1 MKTLARLTKL
11 ILAGFVSLFLMGI
24 QCMAQEP
31 AGSEPASSNVLNAKY
46 PKISSDLKVTFKI
59 KAPEAQSIQIDLGK
73 KYNMI
78 KDDQGTWSV
87 TTDPQVPGFHYYSLV
102 IDGVAVADP
111 ASESFFGMGRMA
123 SGIEI
128 PEKGVDFYNI
138 KDVPHGDIRLIQYF
152 SNVTNSWRKMYLY
165 TPPGYDSNIKKKYP
179 VLYIQHGG
187 GEDERGWV
195 TQGKTNIILDNL
207 IAEGKAKAMLVV
219 IANGNVTNL
228 NGYND
233 KAMDAYADEMIK
245 NVIPFIEKN
254 YRVIADREHRAIAG
268 LSMGGGQAFYTG
280 LRNTGT
286 FSSIGVFSSGIFGGI
301 ASTNFDAEK
310 QIPGILTKS
319 DSFNK
324 NLKLFYLSVGEQDPR
339 FEYTKKAVNTFR
351 ENHLKVTFSSFP
363 GAHEWQTWRKSL
375 HEFASLLFK

>member
-1 MKTLARLTKL
+1 MSR
-11 ILAGFVSLFLMGI
+11 
-24 QCMAQEP
+24 
-31 AGSEPASSNVLNAKY
+31 
-46 PKISSDLKVTFKI
+46 
-59 KAPEAQSIQIDLGK
+59 
-73 KYNMI
+73 
-78 KDDQGTWSV
+78 
-87 TTDPQVPGFHYYSLV
+87 
-102 IDGVAVADP
+102 
-111 ASESFFGMGRMA
+111 
-123 SGIEI
+123 
-128 PEKGVDFYNI
+128 
-138 KDVPHGDIRLIQYF
+138 
-152 SNVTNSWRKMYLY
+152 
-165 TPPGYDSNIKKKYP
+165 
-179 VLYIQHGG
+179 
-187 GEDERGWV
+187 
-195 TQGKTNIILDNL
+195 
-207 IAEGKAKAMLVV
+207 IA
-219 IANGNVTNL
+219 

-233 KAMDAYADEMIK
+233 KAMDDYANEMIK

-254 YRVIADREHRAIAG
+254 YRVIADRENRAIAG

-301 ASTNFDAEK
+301 AGANFDAEK

-339 FEYTKKAVNTFR
+339 FEYTKKAVTTFR